1 MVPRWAFVLWLA
13 VQAKLSTKD
22 KLANWG
28 MQVEDKCVL
37 CNNARDTHHHLFFQ
51 CPFSSM
57 VWQQVLVRTLAPG
70 IPNTLTD
77 IVDWLV
83 QYGTSKVFRNLVLHS
98 TLAVAVYGIWIER
111 NAGVFQGL
119 SKHVDVV
126 SLNVVNS
133 IRDFLCSKKCVKNST
148 LNRAFGDKWRLPD
161 SIFSM

>member
-1 MVPRWAFVLWLA
+1 MH
-13 VQAKLSTKD
+13 
-22 KLANWG
+22 
-28 MQVEDKCVL
+28 VEDKCVL
-37 CNNARDTHHHLFFQ
+37 CNNARETHHHLFFQ

-70 IPNTLTD
+70 IPNTLTN

-83 QYGTSKVFRNLVLHS
+83 QYGTSKVFQNLVLHS

-111 NAGVFQGL
+111 KARVFQGL
-119 SKHVDVV
+119 SKQVDVM

-133 IRDFLCSKKCVKNST
+133 IRDFLCSRRCVKNST
-148 LNRAFGDKWRLPD
+148 LNRALGDKWRLPD